1 MLLTTKFS
9 ILSIYF
15 LYCICSINSQQQV
28 LTTEFI
34 ETLFQILSPVC
45 KNELETALG
54 SKGDITN
61 QCKEEI
67 QNAIMEYGPERA
79 FVKSNSNLM
88 NNVETE
94 EDAFI
99 NNNNKP
105 NIPSQNISSP
115 PLINP
120 VYSIA
125 IFVLIV
131 SAITVGLIYCINL
144 QRKTLPISKPKKISK
159 KKVHSNYNYLIIKF
173 S

>member
-1 MLLTTKFS
+1 MLLTTNIL
-9 ILSIYF
+9 ILSISLCY
-15 LYCICSINSQQQV
+15 ICFINSQQQV

-79 FVKSNSNLM
+79 FAKTNVNHMSSNGD
-88 NNVETE
+88 TE
-94 EDAFI
+94 EDVFM

-105 NIPSQNISSP
+105 NTIPSQNISSP
-115 PLINP
+115 APSINP
-120 VYSIA
+120 VYSIV

-131 SAITVGLIYCINL
+131 FAIVGGLIYCINL
-144 QRKTLPISKPKKISK
+144 QRKSLPISKPKKISK
-159 KKVHSNYNYLIIKF
+159 KKVH
-173 S
+173 